1 MNSVVLVLVAAS
13 MFVLAYRFYGAFLA
27 EKVLRLD
34 DARQTPAVSM
44 SDGRDYV
51 KTNRF
56 VLFGHHFAAIAAAGP
71 LIGPVL
77 AAQYGVLPGALWIL
91 FGSVLGGA
99 VHDLVILFASVR
111 RKGSSLTQIA
121 RDETG
126 PLTGAVTALAVFLI
140 LILSMA
146 VLAIVVV
153 GALAKSPWGTFT
165 VAATIPL
172 ALVMGLWMYKI
183 RPGKIGEASVIGVV
197 GLIAAT
203 LAGPHLGSFAQY
215 FTFSDKQIALALPVY
230 GFIAATLPV
239 WMLLCP
245 RDYLSTW
252 VKLGVIAMLAGGILL
267 VHPVLQMPLVTQF
280 VAGGGPVVP
289 GPVFPFLFIT
299 IACGA
304 VSGFH
309 SLIAS
314 GTTPKM
320 IPDEG
325 AMRFIGY
332 GAMVTEG
339 FVALTALIAACALSP
354 GDYFAMNS
362 AAVAALVKPMG
373 QNIDMNAVSALVMAK
388 TGYAPV
394 HIAELSTLVG
404 ERLVGR
410 TGGGV
415 ALAVGMSSIFGK
427 VPGLSGLLAYW
438 YHFVIVF
445 EALFILTAVD
455 TGTRVARYLAQ
466 DALGKLYAPLGNRQN
481 IPAVAFASLLVVCAW
496 GWLVYNGSIMSLWP
510 MFGVANQL
518 LAVIALAVGTTV
530 LLKMGRAKYAWTTA
544 CPMAFMAVT
553 TTIAGI
559 QNIFRFLTPEFA
571 KTLPGANGPLFA
583 WINVGLSVLL
593 LGCVGVILFTSARK
607 WRELLRTHKY
617 ADADGNVPTE
627 RIGSQTVP
635 QNSVPVPVGVG

>member
-1 MNSVVLVLVAAS
+1 MNSVLLVLAAACI
-13 MFVLAYRFYGAFLA
+13 FVLAYRTYGAFLA

-34 DARQTPAVSM
+34 DTRPTPAVTM
-44 SDGRDYV
+44 ADGRDYV

-91 FGSVLGGA
+91 VGAVLAGA
-99 VHDLVILFASVR
+99 VHDLIILFASVR
-111 RKGSSLTQIA
+111 RRGDSLAKIA

-126 PLTGAVTALAVFLI
+126 PLTGAVAQVAVLLI
-140 LILSMA
+140 LLLSMA

-153 GALAKSPWGTFT
+153 NALAESSWGTFT
-165 VAATIPL
+165 VAATVPL
-172 ALVMGLWMYKI
+172 ALFMGLWMYKI
-183 RPGKIGEASVIGVV
+183 RPGKVGEASVIGVA

-203 LAGPHLGSFAQY
+203 LAGPYLKAWGIEHWFLHSRE
-215 FTFSDKQIALALPVY
+215 TIALALPAY
-230 GFIAATLPV
+230 GFIAAVLPV

-252 VKLGVIAMLAGGILL
+252 VKLGVILMLAGGILIVAPPL
-267 VHPVLQMPLVTQF
+267 RMPLVTPF

-289 GPVFPFLFIT
+289 GPVYPFLFIT

-320 IPDEG
+320 VPDEG
-325 AMRFIGY
+325 AMKFIGY

-339 FVALTALIAACALSP
+339 FVAITALVAACALHP

-362 AAVAALVKPMG
+362 APIAALVKSMNG
-373 QNIDMNAVSALVMAK
+373 NIDMAVISAEVQRL
-388 TGYAPV
+388 TGYVPV
-394 HIAELSTLVG
+394 EIATLSTQVG
-404 ERLVGR
+404 EQLVGR
-410 TGGGV
+410 TGGAV
-415 ALAVGMSSIFGK
+415 ALAVGMASVFGK
-427 VPGLSGLLAYW
+427 IPGFTHLLAYW

-455 TGTRVARYLAQ
+455 TGTRVARYLMQ
-466 DALGKLYAPLGNRQN
+466 DALGRVWKPLGDNKS
-481 IPAVAFASLLVVCAW
+481 IPAVAFASVLVVSAW
-496 GWLVYNGSIMSLWP
+496 GWLVYRGTIMSLWP

-530 LLKMGRAKYAWTTA
+530 LLKMGRARYAWTTIA
-544 CPMAFMAVT
+544 PMLFMVVT
-553 TTIAGI
+553 TAIAGVL
-559 QNIFRFLTPEFA
+559 NIRNFASEKFLTQY
-571 KTLPGANGPLFA
+571 GPVFSI
-583 WINVGLSVLL
+583 INIGLSVVLL
-593 LGCVGVILFTSARK
+593 SCVAVILYSSVVR
-607 WRELLRTHKY
+607 WRGLWQTPDSEPTI
-617 ADADGNVPTE
+617 VPPD
-627 RIGSQTVP
+627 TVIAP
-635 QNSVPVPVGVG
+635 AAG

>member
-1 MNSVVLVLVAAS
+1 MNSVVLVLVAACV
-13 MFVLAYRFYGAFLA
+13 FVLAYRFYGAFLA

-34 DARQTPAVSM
+34 DSRPTPAVTHA
-44 SDGRDYV
+44 DGRDFV

-77 AAQYGVLPGALWIL
+77 AAQFGVLPGTLWIL
-91 FGSVLGGA
+91 FGAVLGGA
-99 VHDLVILFASVR
+99 VHDLIILFASVR
-111 RKGSSLTQIA
+111 RNGDSLGKIA

-126 PLTGAVTALAVFLI
+126 PLTGTVAAVAIWLI

-153 GALAKSPWGTFT
+153 QALAGSAWGTFT

-172 ALVMGLWMYKI
+172 AIVMGLWMYKI
-183 RPGKIGEASVIGVV
+183 RPGRVGEATVIGVA

-203 LAGPHLGSFAQY
+203 LAGPYLASWGIAGW
-215 FTFSDKQIALALPVY
+215 FTHTPQTISLALPVY

-239 WMLLCP
+239 WVLLCP

-252 VKLGVIAMLAGGILL
+252 VKLGVIVMLAAGILL
-267 VHPVLQMPLVTQF
+267 VHPDLRMPTLTRF
-280 VAGGGPVVP
+280 AAGGGPVIP
-289 GPVFPFLFIT
+289 GPLFPYLFIT

-320 IPDEG
+320 VPDEG

-339 FVALTALIAACALSP
+339 FVALMALVAACALHP
-354 GDYFAMNS
+354 GDYFAMNAAPVGAMVKAMGTHVDIGAVATKVQALTGYPLVEIQSLS
-362 AAVAALVKPMG
+362 AA
-373 QNIDMNAVSALVMAK
+373 I
-388 TGYAPV
+388 
-394 HIAELSTLVG
+394 G

-410 TGGGV
+410 TGGGT
-415 ALAVGMSSIFGK
+415 ALAVGMASIFRG
-427 VPGLSGLLAYW
+427 VPGLGGLLGYW

-445 EALFILTAVD
+445 EALFILTAID
-455 TGTRVARYLAQ
+455 TGTRVARYLTQ
-466 DALGKLYAPLGNRQN
+466 EALGKVWAPLGDNKN
-481 IPAVAFASLLVVCAW
+481 LPAVMLASVIVTVAW
-496 GWLVYNGSIMSLWP
+496 GWLVYNGTISSLWP

-530 LLKMGRAKYAWTTA
+530 LLKMGRRQYAWTTLA
-544 CPMAFMAVT
+544 PMCFMAVT
-553 TTIAGI
+553 TTVAAIENVFAPWG
-559 QNIFRFLTPEFA
+559 FLSEKFVKQYGQA
-571 KTLPGANGPLFA
+571 FSY
-583 WINVGLSVLL
+583 INSGLSALL
-593 LGCVGVILFTSARK
+593 LCCVFVILATSAKKWLEILRTSARGDRDAEESATSPT
-607 WRELLRTHKY
+607 REQ
-617 ADADGNVPTE
+617 AAVAA
-627 RIGSQTVP
+627 V
-635 QNSVPVPVGVG
+635 